1 MVENR
6 SAAFFDVDGT
16 LSATRSTTSLIWL
29 RARQH
34 SPWRHRLWLANLVWG
49 APLAFLA
56 DEVSR
61 DVADR
66 LVFSQ
71 FAGLS
76 LSRLIEDAGACC
88 RAVLTPACF
97 PDALAE
103 IRMHQAAGR
112 KVVLV
117 SGGVAPVLQPLA
129 DSLGADLIARG
140 LEAEGDRLTGRCG
153 VFPLLDEASKAWA
166 QGAAKALAVQRYAE
180 GAGIDLTAS
189 YGYGDSIN
197 DVEMLRL
204 VGRPAVINPDRALGR
219 TAKSQAWPTR
229 RWLRAG
235 SRRP

>member
-16 LSATRSTTSLIWL
+16 LSATRSTTSLMWL

-49 APLAFLA
+49 APLAFLT
-56 DEVSR
+56 DKLSR
-61 DVADR
+61 DLADR

-76 LSRLIEDAGACC
+76 LSRLIADAGECC
-88 RAVLTPACF
+88 RSVLMPSCF

-103 IRMHQAAGR
+103 IEMHKAAGR

-129 DSLGADLIARG
+129 DALGADLIARG

-153 VFPLLDEASKAWA
+153 HFPLLDDSSKSWGQA
-166 QGAAKALAVQRYAE
+166 AAKALAVRRYAE
-180 GAGIDLTAS
+180 TTGIDLAAS
-189 YGYGDSIN
+189 YAYGDSIN
-197 DVEMLRL
+197 DAEMLGL
-204 VGRPAVINPDRALGR
+204 VGHPTVVNPDRALDR
-219 TAKSQAWPTR
+219 TAKSRGWPAR
-229 RWLRAG
+229 RW
-235 SRRP
+235 RP